1 MANVNVS
8 DGLGLY
14 MKDLYPN
21 FSGIETS
28 DLATPQVNDQDAL
41 GEDVATAEK
50 ATLTESSKKNILLA
64 LAVLCGLVVFF
75 GAGK

>member
-1 MANVNVS
+1 MG

-28 DLATPQVNDQDAL
+28 TKVMPDVNDQDAL
-41 GEDVATAEK
+41 NEDV
-50 ATLTESSKKNILLA
+50 ESSEKVRTEEASKKKIFLFIGLFIIFVVLL
-64 LAVLCGLVVFF
+64 GM
-75 GAGK
+75 GG